1 MWVVIFEILLS
12 VSGLSRQHGQ
22 NKWFFPDTFA
32 ESTAEPLLWGVRA
45 HAGGPAS
52 NLAPSLFCLTMP
64 AEKTN

>member
-1 MWVVIFEILLS
+1 MDKTS
-12 VSGLSRQHGQ
+12 A
-22 NKWFFPDTFA
+22 FFPDKFA